1 MHDLPHTA
9 FGSEDHRDP
18 QGVRGD
24 VLASVEPGLQPLYL
38 YNAGKLRS
46 YVLRHDLEANG
57 LAISARRRG
66 TLNGLRN
73 LLPSTRD
80 PATGIGE
87 AHVVSMGEQLLHRL
101 GVPFHEL
108 TQRQLVLLDQLVYI
122 NYSTHLEVLSIAC
135 THSFPEGQDIRYL
148 WPTL

>member
-1 MHDLPHTA
+1 MHYLPHTV
-9 FGSEDHRDP
+9 FGSKDHRDP
-18 QGVRGD
+18 QGVRDD
-24 VLASVEPGLQPLYL
+24 VLASIEPGLQPLYL

-46 YVLRHDLEANG
+46 YVLRHYLEANG

-66 TLNGLRN
+66 TPHGLRN

-87 AHVVSMGEQLLHRL
+87 AHVVSMGEQVLHGL

-108 TQRQLVLLDQLVYI
+108 TQRQLILLDQFVYI
-122 NYSTHLEVLSIAC
+122 IYGTHLEILSIAC
-135 THSFPEGQDIRYL
+135 THSFPEGQDIRNL